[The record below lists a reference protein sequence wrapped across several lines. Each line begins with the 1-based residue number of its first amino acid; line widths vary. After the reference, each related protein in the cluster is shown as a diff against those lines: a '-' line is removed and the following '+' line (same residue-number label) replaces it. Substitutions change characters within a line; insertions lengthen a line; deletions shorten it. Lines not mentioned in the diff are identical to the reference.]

1 MEKKNYISICADDF
15 GITEKVDKSIINLIL
30 NKRLTET
37 SCIVL
42 TQNFKN
48 SSKELKRTPREFGKG
63 IHLTL
68 TDFNSLTSPK
78 TFTNDGKF
86 LPFKNLFFKI
96 LKKEILNDEII
107 KEINAQL
114 DFFEELMGTSPDFI
128 DGHHHVHQLPIIR
141 DLVFEILKKRYK
153 NNLPWI
159 RNTSESSLKI
169 LKRNVALTK
178 TYILSFYGL
187 KLKKKANEEGFRTN
201 DGFSGIYNFS
211 NNTDYKICFIN
222 FIKFIENNHLL
233 MVHPGESDEN
243 LKRIDSVTHTRNLE
257 NDFLRSNDFL
267 DILRTKSILLRPF
280 HTTID

>member
-1 MEKKNYISICADDF
+1 MKKEKYISICADDF

-30 NKRLTET
+30 DKRLTET

-42 TQNFKN
+42 SQNFRK
-48 SSKELKRTPREFGKG
+48 SSIELKGVQREFGKG

-78 TFTNDGKF
+78 TFSNNGKF
-86 LPFKNLFFKI
+86 LSFRNLFFKI
-96 LKKEILNDEII
+96 YKKEILIEEIT

-114 DFFEELMGTSPDFI
+114 DFFEELMGSRPDFI

-141 DLVFEILKKRYK
+141 DLIFEILKKRFK

-159 RNTSESSLKI
+159 RNTYENSLKI

-178 TYILSFYGL
+178 TYLLSFYGL
-187 KLKKKANEEGFRTN
+187 KLKQKAKFEGLKTN
-201 DGFSGIYNFS
+201 NGFSGIYNFS
-211 NNTDYKICFIN
+211 NNSDYKICFIN

-233 MVHPGESDEN
+233 MVHPGESDET
-243 LKRIDSVTHTRNLE
+243 LEKIDPVTHTRNLE
-257 NDFLRSNDFL
+257 KDFLRSNSFL
-267 DILRTKSILLRPF
+267 DILEARSILLRPF
-280 HTTID
+280 HTILN